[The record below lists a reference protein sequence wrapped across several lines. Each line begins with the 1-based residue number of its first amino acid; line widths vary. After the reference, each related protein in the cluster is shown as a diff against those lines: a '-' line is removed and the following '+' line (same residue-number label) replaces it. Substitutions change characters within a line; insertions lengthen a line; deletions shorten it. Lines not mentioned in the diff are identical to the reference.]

1 MNRVRDEW
9 AANSG
14 EHGEFVLRG
23 QILFYELGMLNQLNG
38 IFDRILNNAQAIVA
52 FVIGERTGGDML
64 GSEFVG
70 KSMGGHFRC
79 FQVQQLLGVITGKA
93 VTLMLTILILAIFAA
108 AVIYVVRLILQEVK
122 ENKKPDHPY
131 PFDFPALIAFANK
144 ADDAYILT
152 HATLDIMPF
161 SKFATGKVCNELIE
175 FLYRNPPKMFGSKKH
190 RKRTWTVMAYN
201 DSLITLKKEIT
212 HRQVKVKRGMR
223 IKLGDEMVEYWDIA
237 VTAKEPLGYKVQA
250 VNADSHLENEVY

>member
-1 MNRVRDEW
+1 
-9 AANSG
+9 
-14 EHGEFVLRG
+14 
-23 QILFYELGMLNQLNG
+23 ML
-38 IFDRILNNAQAIVA
+38 I
-52 FVIGERTGGDML
+52 
-64 GSEFVG
+64 
-70 KSMGGHFRC
+70 
-79 FQVQQLLGVITGKA
+79 
-93 VTLMLTILILAIFAA
+93 ILILAVFAA
-108 AVIYVVRLILQEVK
+108 AIIYVVRLVLQEVK

-175 FLYRNPPKMFGSKKH
+175 FLYRNPPKMFGSRKH
-190 RKRTWTVMAYN
+190 RMRTWTVMEYDAARVV
-201 DSLITLKKEIT
+201 LKKEIT

-237 VTAKEPLGYKVQA
+237 MDAGSDPGFVIQEM
-250 VNADSHLENEVY
+250 NADRQ